1 MGIIHHVKYYF
12 QKPTMRMH
20 LDTHIRTTV
29 VLTSGKL
36 TGTSQPSFSIGGHH
50 PDQSTHCCYQIRAQS
65 LQMGAALSNRS
76 KRGSTGFKPL
86 SPKGGDPPEHY
97 ALV

>member
-1 MGIIHHVKYYF
+1 
-12 QKPTMRMH
+12 MH